1 MRSTAAI
8 LERSAALVLLLCAW
22 GLPAQ
27 AQESGAAGVEIDD
40 ARPLLEEEAGFRQ
53 VEIVA
58 AVDPTDAETMIA
70 AAMAV
75 SSRHDG
81 IAVYRSRDGGDS
93 WERAGGPDGAVFPG
107 GDPTLT
113 FDAEGRAYL
122 ASLAS
127 GLTIWRSDDGGRTW
141 ERVEE
146 KEETYDRPWIAASE
160 MPGEG
165 PPPVYAAGR
174 AGTESHALAV
184 HASHDLGE
192 TFTELTRVRPDSTV
206 LHTATDLVV
215 LADGTLLVPH
225 LAHFGYAP
233 GEEAVVRGERR
244 ILISPDGGE
253 TWTGPHRVAE
263 NRMFG
268 NEGPEDLM
276 QMSLGGGGLAVDE
289 SDGRSAGSVYQAW
302 PQIVD
307 GHLQIALAHSRDG
320 GRSWSEPHR
329 VNAKGRESHHSTPE
343 VAVNRDGVVAVTW
356 NDRRHDADH
365 RCYHHYVAISRDGGR
380 TFTEGVRVS
389 PRETCF
395 ASGFR
400 WQNGGET
407 QGLIPL
413 SSGDF
418 RVVWTGPGPEGARPW
433 TAVVEVE

>member
-1 MRSTAAI
+1 MRTTAVT
-8 LERSAALVLLLCAW
+8 LQRSAALVLLLCAW
-22 GLPAQ
+22 GLPTQ

-40 ARPLLEEEAGFRQ
+40 ARPLLEGEAGFRQ

-58 AVDPTDAETMIA
+58 AVDPTDEGRMIA

-75 SSRHDG
+75 SSDHDG
-81 IAVYRSRDGGDS
+81 IAVYLSRDGGDS
-93 WERAGGPDGAVFPG
+93 WELAEGPDGTVFPG
-107 GDPTLT
+107 GDPTLA
-113 FDAEGRAYL
+113 FDAGGRAYL

-146 KEETYDRPWIAASE
+146 KEETYDRPWIAASKVS
-160 MPGEG
+160 GEG
-165 PPPVYAAGR
+165 LPPVYAAGR
-174 AGTESHALAV
+174 AGTEDHALAV

-192 TFTELTRVRPDSTV
+192 TFRELLRVRQDSTV

-215 LADGTLLVPH
+215 RQDGSLLVPH

-233 GEEAVVRGERR
+233 GSDAVVRGERR
-244 ILISPDGGE
+244 VLISPDGGE

-263 NRMFG
+263 NRMYG
-268 NEGPEDLM
+268 NAGPEDLM
-276 QMSLGGGGLAVDE
+276 QMSLGGGGLAVDR
-289 SDGRSAGSVYQAW
+289 SDGRFAGSAYLAW

-307 GHLQIALAHSRDG
+307 GYLQVVLARSRDG
-320 GRSWSEPHR
+320 GRSWSEPQR
-329 VNAKGRESHHSTPE
+329 VNEGGRASHHSTPE

-356 NDRRHDADH
+356 NDRRQDADH

-380 TFTEGVRVS
+380 TFGEGERIS

-395 ASGFR
+395 GSGFR

-413 SSGDF
+413 PSGDF
-418 RVVWTGPGPEGARPW
+418 RVVWTGPGPGGARPW